1 MQIASDKSAFSYSLD
16 AVENAIEKACGFSSG
31 RLTEYTNGRAIV
43 NDQIIQQTIAGIE
56 KISEELDL
64 ILNKT
69 KNLTAEEV
77 GQFSVY
83 EFTFPNDKV
92 YYGMSVNPELRWK
105 NGQGYINQD
114 VGKAIEEFGWENVE
128 KRIIARNLTKKNAK
142 LIESTLIN
150 SRKSNLPINGYNIY
164 QGRNSLF
171 FFIG

>member
-1 MQIASDKSAFSYSLD
+1 MIYAELISELVNLGFRK
-16 AVENAIEKACGFSSG
+16 NAIEKACGFSSG

-64 ILNKT
+64 ILSKT

-105 NGQGYINQD
+105 NGQGYINQE

-128 KRIIARNLTKKNAK
+128 KRIIARNLTKENAK

-164 QGRNSLF
+164 
-171 FFIG
+171 